1 MMSLICRRVNEKS
14 NKIYLMKG
22 KTMKTKIML
31 IDDEQDILSL
41 IAKRLNLLGYETKE
55 VLSGE
60 EALEIIKNDKPD
72 IIILDYM
79 MPVLDGIETL
89 KRIRKID
96 RNLPVIMM
104 TAFPDKRSIKGS
116 DELGVTAYV
125 PKLSMF
131 ESLEKSL
138 IAAIGLAEK
147 KKGK

>member
-1 MMSLICRRVNEKS
+1 MSLICRRVNEKS

>member
-1 MMSLICRRVNEKS
+1 
-14 NKIYLMKG
+14 
-22 KTMKTKIML
+22 MKTKIML